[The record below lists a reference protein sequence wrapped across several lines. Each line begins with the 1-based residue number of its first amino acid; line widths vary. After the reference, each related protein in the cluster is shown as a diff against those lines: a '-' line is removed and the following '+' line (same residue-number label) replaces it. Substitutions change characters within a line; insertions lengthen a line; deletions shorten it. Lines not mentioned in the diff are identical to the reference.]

1 LKRVTVANSFDT
13 DPRVRVPRTSWLTLV
28 LAVAIIVVA
37 STLGRGLTLVFT
49 VAVVAAGALIASIQL
64 MRLALAIH
72 KLHHSLG
79 PCRGSGFLGLGLLF
93 CGLGAAGAGISA
105 AVFGLPAA
113 APVLAVATVFTAPC
127 LLTGL
132 LLLPGAAPT
141 LGARLRRL
149 LDGVSIGVSLLF
161 SAWLLVVS
169 PAGGTGPVALTIS
182 TTCCIALAAT
192 VVTGLRAVRYRPA
205 ALACS
210 FGAALVLFG
219 VSATAVVMAT
229 MLPTAWL
236 VVGGTAAVVGPVLML
251 AGAYRTGDG
260 PAEPDAVDDEGTFA
274 GYPLLAIPVII
285 GVGAAVFKLATGV
298 HFDQTSIVLGL
309 AAVTAVAVRET
320 LAARDIRR
328 YARRL
333 AGQQA
338 HFRALVSGSTD
349 VTVVLDENLSV
360 RWQSPAA
367 ARQFGLSDQDVLD
380 RPFTAMLHPDDA
392 EPAGKA
398 LIAVLA
404 GRQHVLV
411 RARLRD
417 GFGRWR
423 DTEST
428 VSDQRAAPEVS
439 GVVVHV
445 RDVGDR
451 GELERTLDEVT
462 WTDDLTG
469 LANRR
474 KLLAGIAEAQR
485 SANGGGAV
493 LVVELDRFASINDL
507 HGPAVGDLVLV
518 EVARRL
524 RTGSGP
530 TDQPARLTADSFA
543 VRTEAPLV
551 HAFALA
557 TRLATTLA
565 EPYQLPGRTVH
576 LSADIGVA
584 DLGGG
589 ASPEE
594 VLRHADVARRRASQ
608 LGRGRVEAYDKS
620 FESALLRRTELE
632 QELTD
637 VITRGEL
644 DLVYQPVLDL
654 TQRHPVGVEAL
665 LRWRHPRLGAV
676 PPAEFLPVAEELG
689 LIDKIGVWVLH
700 QACRQLSSWRR
711 DGRDLWMSVN
721 VSAKQLAADGFLAA
735 VATAVDTHD
744 VPAESVIVE
753 VAEAALPDDTLAVD
767 RLAGLRAIG
776 VRTAIDHFGAGPTA
790 LAHLRRLP
798 IDVLKIDRVLFSEPA
813 GQTGPAAPIVD
824 VVVSLARRLGIQVV
838 AAGLETEGH
847 VDVVRAAGCSL
858 GQGFLL
864 GHPSHAEHIEA
875 FLEAHRTPQ
884 F

>member
-1 LKRVTVANSFDT
+1 VKRVIVANSFDT
-13 DPRVRVPRTSWLTLV
+13 DPRVRVPRTSWLALV
-28 LAVAIIVVA
+28 LATAILVVA
-37 STLGRGLTLVFT
+37 TALGRGLTLVLT
-49 VAVVAAGALIASIQL
+49 SAVIAVGALIAAIVL
-64 MRLALAIH
+64 MRLAWSIH
-72 KLHHSLG
+72 RIHHSLG
-79 PCRGSGFLGLGLLF
+79 PCRGAGFLGLGMLF
-93 CGLGAAGAGISA
+93 CGLGAAGAGLTTV
-105 AVFGLPAA
+105 VFGPPAA
-113 APVLAVATVFTAPC
+113 AHVFAVTTVLTAPC

-161 SAWLLVVS
+161 TAWLLVVS
-169 PAGGTGPVALTIS
+169 PASGAGPVALTVT

-192 VVTGLRAVRYRPA
+192 VVTGLRAVRYRSA

-210 FGAALVLFG
+210 AGAGLVMFG
-219 VSATAVVMAT
+219 VGALAVAVET
-229 MLPTAWL
+229 TLPIAWL
-236 VVGGTAAVVGPVLML
+236 VVGGTAALVGV
-251 AGAYRTGDG
+251 
-260 PAEPDAVDDEGTFA
+260 
-274 GYPLLAIPVII
+274 PVII
-285 GVGAAVFKLATGV
+285 GVGAAVFRFVTGGRFGTTAV
-298 HFDQTSIVLGL
+298 AIGL
-309 AAVTAVAVRET
+309 AAVSAVAIRET

-338 HFRALVSGSTD
+338 HFRALVAGSTD
-349 VTVVLDENLSV
+349 VTVVLDEHLSV
-360 RWQSPAA
+360 HWQSPAA
-367 ARQFGLSDQDVLD
+367 ARQFGLSDQDVLG
-380 RPFTAMLHPDDA
+380 RPFTALLHPEDA

-398 LIAVLA
+398 LTAVLA
-404 GRQHVLV
+404 GREHVLV

-428 VSDQRAAPEVS
+428 VSDQRSVPEVA

-445 RDVGDR
+445 RDVSDR
-451 GELERTLDEVT
+451 GELERTIDEVAS
-462 WTDDLTG
+462 TDGLTG

-474 KLLAGIAEAQR
+474 KLLAGIAGTQR
-485 SANGGGAV
+485 GAV
-493 LVVELDRFASINDL
+493 LVVELDRFAGVNDL
-507 HGPAVGDLVLV
+507 HGPAVGDVVLV

-524 RTGSGP
+524 RTGTGP
-530 TDQPARLTADSFA
+530 NDQVARLTADSFA
-543 VRTEAPLV
+543 VVTDAPLV
-551 HAFALA
+551 RAFALA

-589 ASPEE
+589 SSPEE

-608 LGRGRVEAYDKS
+608 MGRGRVEAYDNS
-620 FESALLRRTELE
+620 FESALLRRSELE

-637 VITRGEL
+637 VIARGEL
-644 DLVYQPVLDL
+644 DLVYQPVLEL
-654 TQRHPVGVEAL
+654 GQRHPVGVEAFI
-665 LRWRHPRLGAV
+665 RWRHPRLGAV
-676 PPAEFLPVAEELG
+676 PPAEFLPVAEDLG
-689 LIDKIGVWVLH
+689 LIDRIGVWALH

-721 VSAKQLAADGFLAA
+721 VSARQLAADGFLAG
-735 VATAVDTHD
+735 VATAIDTHD

-753 VAEAALPDDTLAVD
+753 VAEASLPDDAVAVD
-767 RLAGLRAIG
+767 RLAGLRALG

-838 AAGLETEGH
+838 ATGLETDAH
-847 VDVVRAAGCSL
+847 VDVVKAAGCSL

-864 GHPSHAEHIEA
+864 GQPEHAEHIEA
-875 FLEAHRTPQ
+875 YLETHRTRQ